1 MIAEFLCQNEDQEY
15 IAEALNIIKRWN
27 PTWKL
32 KYFVVNYSVTE
43 INVVESEFPDDQ
55 VYICDFH
62 RAAMTQMRQAQYK
75 QTNLGH
81 AEDVPGLNA
90 SNCLGSITD
99 FLSEGSEQV

>member
-1 MIAEFLCQNEDQEY
+1 
-15 IAEALNIIKRWN
+15 
-27 PTWKL
+27 
-32 KYFVVNYSVTE
+32 
-43 INVVESEFPDDQ
+43 
-55 VYICDFH
+55 
-62 RAAMTQMRQAQYK
+62 MTQMRQAQYK